1 MASSESGGE
10 KCHQVS
16 PPIHPV
22 LDTEET
28 VLVGG
33 LVERGNKQEEKI
45 PTVTPVCQPPA
56 TAPTPQVCLSPSPR
70 SLLRADAAHK
80 VSPVNQS
87 CKGTRTDGALEARG
101 HKKPFRC
108 RRRRSLL
115 PHKSHPSRALP
126 VKRRSAWVRRRGPKV
141 YRDPPC
147 S

>member
-1 MASSESGGE
+1 MASSENGGK

-33 LVERGNKQEEKI
+33 LVERGNKHLVS
-45 PTVTPVCQPPA
+45 P
-56 TAPTPQVCLSPSPR
+56 PSPR
-70 SLLRADAAHK
+70 SLLRADAAHQ
-80 VSPVNQS
+80 VSPANQS

-101 HKKPFRC
+101 HKKPLRC

-141 YRDPPC
+141 YWDPPC